1 MNLDEQLRATLSLEA
16 EGRYAPPPDV
26 ENLISGGRA
35 RRRRRNAARIG
46 IAAAVAVLVGGGA
59 YGVTQLDSQPSGAPE
74 ITEEPT
80 KPPTTPSPLSNDR
93 PPMEPGTH
101 RLFIGR
107 DADVEVI
114 EADVTLDGPGWRN
127 SGGYP
132 LVSEGRSRAGVG
144 VYQPDALAGRS
155 GCTSSWEAR
164 RTRDAG
170 ETPQD
175 LARQLTRLPRS
186 TVLQPPTPTEAF
198 GRDAIHLK
206 VRIDDNCPVPE
217 NYQVAEDRGITY
229 SNLVQDIVL
238 DFWVL
243 DLGGGP
249 VVVDMWHQAG
259 SPAQLVDR
267 VARARDSISFVL
279 AD

>member
-1 MNLDEQLRATLSLEA
+1 MSFDEQLRAALNLEA
-16 EGRYAPPPDV
+16 EMREVPQPDLQG
-26 ENLISGGRA
+26 LISGGRV
-35 RRRRRNAARIG
+35 RRRRRSAARIG
-46 IAAAVAVLVGGGA
+46 TAAAVAVLVGGGA
-59 YGVTQLDSQPSGAPE
+59 YGVMQLDSESTGAPE

-80 KPPTTPSPLSNDR
+80 QPPTTPSPLSEDR

-101 RLFIGR
+101 RLSVGL
-107 DADVEVI
+107 DAEFEVM
-114 EADVTLDGPGWRN
+114 EAEVTVDGPGWRN

-144 VYQPDALAGRS
+144 VYQPSAVAGRT
-155 GCTSSWEAR
+155 GCTSSWESQS
-164 RTRDAG
+164 RDAG

-198 GRDAIHLK
+198 GRDTIHLK
-206 VRIDDNCPVPE
+206 LRINDNCPVPE

-229 SNLVQDIVL
+229 SNLAQDIVI

-243 DLGGGP
+243 DLGGAP
-249 VVVDMWHQAG
+249 VVVDMWHQSG
-259 SPAQLVDR
+259 SSVQLMDR
-267 VARARDSISFVL
+267 VAQARDSISFVP
-279 AD
+279 AE